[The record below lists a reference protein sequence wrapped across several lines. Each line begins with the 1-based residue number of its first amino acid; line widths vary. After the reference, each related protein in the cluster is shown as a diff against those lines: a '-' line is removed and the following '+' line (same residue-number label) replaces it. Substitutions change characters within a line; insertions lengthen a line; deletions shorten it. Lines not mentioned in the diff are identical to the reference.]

1 MSCLAHPNQ
10 LILQANAGNNEM
22 KIDQAARNR
31 ARLLDST
38 LLLLRIKN
46 IPVLQRRSGSFRV
59 V

>member
-22 KIDQAARNR
+22 KIDQVARNR